1 MAAISVH
8 IHPYSNIRWG
18 KYADLAG
25 DIVRI
30 GLPDAAVGN
39 GAPPGEPLALA
50 MTDPDGETHI
60 YVFTE
65 DGKQV
70 LLRELTGGV
79 IVP

>member
-1 MAAISVH
+1 
-8 IHPYSNIRWG
+8 
-18 KYADLAG
+18 
-25 DIVRI
+25 
-30 GLPDAAVGN
+30 
-39 GAPPGEPLALA
+39 